1 MPNFDFKCASCGHV
15 FEAFIDGGRS
25 YANCHKCGLTS
36 YKLPSAPA
44 FKVNGYRAAN
54 GYSNNKPWLQKGQG

>member
-15 FEAFIDGGRS
+15 FEAHIDGGRA

-44 FKVNGYRAAN
+44 FRMTGYTAKT
-54 GYSNNKPWLQKGQG
+54 GYASKEAK